1 MVRSLGDPSQKV
13 QVGAIEAIKKLG
25 STVIPTL
32 LDAQQSTNHRIVRN
46 SAIVLAD
53 IGTRHPLK
61 WGKTVLQAL
70 FRLSGDK
77 KAEYH
82 RKIID
87 LLKGFDKLAKLNF
100 LKEKLGDE
108 IIDVRVHAVYLLGQ
122 VKEPFNE
129 IIPILIQVL
138 KNSDPYSVEDSR
150 VFSETHRALLNF
162 KMSEADEALIKERVR
177 AWQRRKT
184 QRQQKAVAEVP

>member
-1 MVRSLGDPSQKV
+1 M
-13 QVGAIEAIKKLG
+13 
-25 STVIPTL
+25 
-32 LDAQQSTNHRIVRN
+32 
-46 SAIVLAD
+46 LAY
-53 IGTRHPLK
+53 IGTRHPSE
-61 WGKTVLQAL
+61 WGRTVLQAL

-87 LLKGFDKLAKLNF
+87 LLKGFDELAKLNF

-108 IIDVRVHAVYLLGQ
+108 IIDVRIHATYLLGQ
-122 VKEPFNE
+122 VKEPSNE